1 MNVYPVT
8 FEAIE
13 NEYGDQG
20 DLVFKVEAQDSGCA
34 TVSIETSVDVAKW
47 DEISAKV
54 RECLVQMKLGE
65 TK

>member
-8 FEAIE
+8 FEAYE
-13 NEYGDQG
+13 NEDGDVG
-20 DLVFKVEAQDSGCA
+20 DLVFKVSTEDSSTA
-34 TVSIETSVDVAKW
+34 SVSINTVVDVARW